1 MTVRRSRLEIYVDIL
16 KTVRSG
22 VNKPTA
28 ILFRCNLAWK
38 PFVGILGTLVN
49 NSLIEV
55 VDRGTRKTYKLTERG
70 QEFLKQFESTE
81 VFIATLRKPKK
92 NRQHFGFVLKN
103 IKNFVFL
110 ICSEGYYSKNEPRCK
125 VANH

>member
-1 MTVRRSRLEIYVDIL
+1 MKRKRSRLEIYVDIL
-16 KTVRSG
+16 KTVKSG

-38 PFVGILGTLVN
+38 PFMGILETFVN

-55 VDRGTRKTYKLTERG
+55 VDRGIRKTYKLTERG
-70 QEFLKQFESTE
+70 QEFLKQFESAE

-92 NRQHFGFVLKN
+92 TDSILD
-103 IKNFVFL
+103 L
-110 ICSEGYYSKNEPRCK
+110 C
-125 VANH
+125 